1 MSKVTVTADENGNV
15 IGISQNN
22 PEYGYIRVEQVATQ
36 INEEGWLK
44 HVKRSALIKGR
55 VDDLISTKY
64 AEGHQI
70 EGKIIVKESLE
81 PFNPENPDKNLKIA
95 GSTGIIC
102 RLNDQPI
109 YRQTFFTTNQ
119 YSQDE
124 FIMHTNSDEIKD
136 VQSATSQLS
145 MLGKLKMKKFSETK
159 EASL

>member
-64 AEGHQI
+64 GEGHQI

-136 VQSATSQLS
+136 VQSATNQLS
-145 MLGKLKMKKFSETK
+145 MLGKLKMKKSSVTK

>member
-1 MSKVTVTADENGNV
+1 M
-15 IGISQNN
+15 
-22 PEYGYIRVEQVATQ
+22 
-36 INEEGWLK
+36 
-44 HVKRSALIKGR
+44 
-55 VDDLISTKY
+55 DDLISTKY
-64 AEGHQI
+64 GEGHQI

-136 VQSATSQLS
+136 VQSATNQLS
-145 MLGKLKMKKFSETK
+145 MLGKLKMKKSSVTK